1 MHIISRKR
9 LREFW
14 KNDSQSHAALDEW
27 YRRMKKLRVMS
38 LVELHQIFPQADL
51 VGKCIVFNVG
61 GNKYRLITKIDFQ
74 RQTVY
79 IRFVLIHSE
88 YNKDKWKA
96 DC

>member
-14 KNDSQSHAALDEW
+14 ESDNQSQTPLDEW
-27 YRRMKKLRVMS
+27 YRRMKKLRPTN
-38 LVELHQIFPQADL
+38 LADLHSAFPHADL
-51 VGKCIVFNVG
+51 VGKCVVFNVG
-61 GNKYRLITKIDFQ
+61 GNKYRLITKVDFL

-79 IRFVLIHSE
+79 IKYVLTHGE
-88 YNKDKWKA
+88 YDKDKWKV

>member
-14 KNDSQSHAALDEW
+14 ELNSSALLPLDEW
-27 YRRMKKLRVMS
+27 YKRLKKINPTNLAELRK
-38 LVELHQIFPQADL
+38 IFPTADL
-51 VGKCIVFNVG
+51 LGKCTVFNVG
-61 GNKYRLITKIDFQ
+61 GNKYRVITKIDFR

-79 IRFVLIHSE
+79 VRFVLTHSE
-88 YNKDKWKA
+88 YDKNKWKT